1 MESKTS
7 IKMKHAVSWFEIPVG
22 KMSRAR
28 KFYES
33 IFGFE
38 MINMDLGDELKM
50 TMFPVEEGGI
60 GGALCKH
67 KEHYKPSSSEGPI
80 IYLSANPNL
89 QDVLDNI
96 EENGGKILQPK
107 TRINEEYGYMAM
119 FLDSEGNRV
128 ALHSQH

>member
-1 MESKTS
+1 MESKSTTT
-7 IKMKHAVSWFEIPVG
+7 MKHAVSWFEIPVE

-38 MINMDLGDELKM
+38 MIDMDLDGELKM

-60 GGALCKH
+60 GGALCEH
-67 KEHYKPSSSEGPI
+67 KKYYKPSSSEGPI
-80 IYLSANPNL
+80 IYLSANPDL

-96 EENGGKILQPK
+96 EKNGGNILQPK
-107 TRINEEYGYMAM
+107 TQINEEYGYMAM

>member
-38 MINMDLGDELKM
+38 MINMDLGGELKM

-60 GGALCKH
+60 GGALCEH
-67 KEHYKPSSSEGPI
+67 KI
-80 IYLSANPNL
+80 
-89 QDVLDNI
+89 LDNI